1 MSERREAAMKKKGEK
16 KNTSWWT
23 YAVTAAAW
31 GLAALIRVRSMV
43 RQGIAD
49 GMGVLLVLLFLVDA
63 VVFAVRAVLAFR
75 EQRLDNKVTK
85 DDNIVDGGNTY
96 D

>member
-16 KNTSWWT
+16 KNTSWRT

-31 GLAALIRVRSMV
+31 GLAALIRIRSMV
-43 RQGIAD
+43 LQGRAD
-49 GMGVLLVLLFLVDA
+49 GMSVLLVLVFLVDA
-63 VVFAVRAVLAFR
+63 VVFAVRAAYVFR
-75 EQRLDNKVTK
+75 QQKSDNKVTE
-85 DDNIVDGGNTY
+85 DDNIIDGGTIH

>member
-16 KNTSWWT
+16 KNTSWRT
-23 YAVTAAAW
+23 YALIAVLW
-31 GLAALIRVRSMV
+31 MLSALIRVRSMV

-75 EQRLDNKVTK
+75 EQRFDNKVTK